1 MKNDNYPIKIFCVL
15 NTFCLI
21 CLFASILFSHGE
33 LINCYF
39 WEDTKDTAMD
49 FFHSI
54 EYLNGG
60 APYETFNTLYPPLA
74 NLFFY
79 IIYRCVPCGV
89 SSQWPLDFHKSL
101 EMRTSNLD
109 LRVEQAPLVIY
120 LMFVVMC
127 SLSIVYLI
135 DKYLSKNEQCWHR
148 WVAFSIVFSY
158 GILYAIE
165 RGNIVL
171 LSLPFAIYFCF
182 NYKSKNKIVKEL
194 ALLSLAI
201 SAGLKLYP
209 ALLGVLLIRD
219 RKWKEAIRAVVYG
232 ILSVILPC
240 FAFKEGVLGL
250 KKWIEIV
257 FSFELNSA
265 NRIVGNGFSNILY
278 RFQSYLSTFCNI
290 NISDH
295 WFRYVSYFIVLILI
309 VMAFFI
315 KKEWE
320 CVLLLVLAMCL
331 YQSQADYILSF
342 FAVPLT
348 LFLGAEKRIT
358 LGTCIPYFCML
369 LLVLPLPLFNTNEI
383 SYPRTN
389 LDHLVMLVIIAWGV
403 AKMRKLFKEKTEIA

>member
-1 MKNDNYPIKIFCVL
+1 MKKGNNPIIIFCL
-15 NTFCLI
+15 ANTVFLI
-21 CLFASILFSHGE
+21 SLFAKILFSHGD
-33 LINCYF
+33 LINCF
-39 WEDTKDTAMD
+39 FFHDTKDCTMD
-49 FFHSI
+49 FMHSI
-54 EYLNGG
+54 EYVNGKS
-60 APYETFNTLYPPLA
+60 PYNYFNTLYPPLA

-79 IIYRCVPCGV
+79 IMLRCIPLSL
-89 SSQWPLDFHKSL
+89 SSQWPIDFQESIA
-101 EMRTSNLD
+101 MRGSYLD
-109 LRVEQAPLVIY
+109 LRVAQAPLLIYIFFVITA
-120 LMFVVMC
+120 LFFIFVI
-127 SLSIVYLI
+127 S
-135 DKYLSKNEQCWHR
+135 DKFLEKQGIYWHR
-148 WVAFSIVFSY
+148 WASISLIMSY
-158 GILYAIE
+158 GILIAIE

-171 LSLPFAIYFCF
+171 LALPFSLYFCL
-182 NYKSKNKIVKEL
+182 NYKSESKIIREI
-194 ALLSLAI
+194 ALLSLAV

-209 ALLGVLLIRD
+209 ALLGILLIRN

-278 RFQSYLSTFCNI
+278 RFQSYLSTFFNI

-342 FAVPLT
+342 FAIPLT

-358 LGTCIPYFCML
+358 FGTCIPYFCML
-369 LLVLPLPLFNTNEI
+369 LLVLPLPLFNTNQI